1 MLLEQ
6 LRARVIKS
14 AQNCDRAGLTIG
26 TQGNYS
32 ARDKET
38 GLVCITPTNYPYE
51 SMKPEDIVV
60 VKDDMTLVEGA
71 RKPSSDTDVHTFIYR
86 SRPDVMGICHTHAR
100 YSNVFGAVGKD
111 IMPVLGTG
119 QQLAGGVVKV
129 LPFTHFGTEEGQQ
142 SVVDA
147 LKDRRAV
154 VLGGHGLTCIGP
166 SIEVATMV
174 NQMVEENAHVY
185 WMALQIGQ
193 PIRVPEKITR
203 I

>member
-14 AQNCDRAGLTIG
+14 ALSCASNGLTIG

-38 GLVCITPTNYPYE
+38 GLICITPTSYAYE
-51 SMKPEDIVV
+51 MMKPEDVVV

-71 RKPSSDTDVHTFIYR
+71 RKPSTDTDVHTYIYR
-86 SRPDVMGICHTHAR
+86 ARPDVMGICHTHAR
-100 YSNVFGAVGKD
+100 YSNVFGAIGKD

-129 LPFTHFGTEEGQQ
+129 LPFTHFGSEEGQK
-142 SVVDA
+142 SMIDA

-185 WMALQIGQ
+185 WMALQIGT
-193 PIRVPEKITR
+193 PIRVPEKIAR